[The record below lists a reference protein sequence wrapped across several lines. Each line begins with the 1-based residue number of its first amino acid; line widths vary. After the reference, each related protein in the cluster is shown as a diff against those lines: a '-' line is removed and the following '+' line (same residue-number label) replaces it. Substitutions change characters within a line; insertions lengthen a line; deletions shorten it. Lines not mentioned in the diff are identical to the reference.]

1 MSGFSAKFIGVDV
14 SKAWLDVAVAGETGV
29 DRFANTDDGVRELV
43 DAWSPQVPKLV
54 LAEATG
60 GYEFRL
66 VRALHRAGIAVAVV
80 NPRQVRDFA
89 RASGRLAKTDA
100 IDASLIAR
108 FGALMNPRPLP
119 AITPDSQVLGA
130 LVARRRQVID
140 MLVAEKNRR
149 ELADVTT
156 RGWIDETM
164 GGLKSQLA
172 AIDTAI
178 ALTIEQSADLRHRRD
193 ILTSVPGVGQLTA
206 AVILAEMPELG
217 VIPAKK
223 AAALAGV
230 APINHDSGNH
240 RGERHIGGGRAT
252 VRCALY
258 MATLS
263 AVRYEPSLKAF
274 YARLKANKKPKVALV
289 ACMRKLVGI
298 LTALLQKDVPW
309 QPQQHGC

>member
-1 MSGFSAKFIGVDV
+1 MDDHPPKTVGVDV
-14 SKAWLDVAVAGETGV
+14 SKKWLDVAVSNA
-29 DRFANTDDGVRELV
+29 
-43 DAWSPQVPKLV
+43 AWSGRFPNSASGISELILTIKRLPANSVV
-54 LAEATG
+54 VEATG
-60 GYEFRL
+60 GYEFAM
-66 VRALHRAGIAVAVV
+66 VQALHEAALPVAVV
-80 NPRQVRDFA
+80 NPRQIRDFA
-89 RASGRLAKTDA
+89 RATGRLAKTDA
-100 IDASLIAR
+100 IDAAVIAR
-108 FGALMNPRPLP
+108 FGDVMNPRPLP
-119 AITPDSQVLGA
+119 PITPSRQALGG
-130 LVARRRQVID
+130 LVARRRQLID
-140 MLVAEKNRR
+140 ILVAEKNRT
-149 ELADVTT
+149 ELADPAIKV
-156 RGWIDETM
+156 WIEETM
-164 GGLKSQLA
+164 SALKSQLA

-178 ALTIEQSADLRHRRD
+178 ALTISQAEELSHRCD

-223 AAALAGV
+223 AAALVGV

-263 AVRYEPSLKAF
+263 AVRCEPSLKAF
-274 YARLKANKKPKVALV
+274 YKRLRETKKPKVALV

-298 LTALLQKDVPW
+298 LTVMLQKDTFW